1 MSLPVSMTYAVSMWM
16 LQAARISLLTSSH
29 QSTCWVQARTLTSI
43 LVWTF
48 HLIFFLLHS
57 FLERIARCGI
67 SMDVGQSDDL
77 VWWDILLLRFLCNDV
92 ECFMVLV
99 LWFSALI
106 GRLDVWRNQQLEDR
120 KCRQNSQFQLPNEF
134 MGSNTFTQI
143 RDLDTEV
150 CLLVRNLYLLVPV
163 FDGLTLSRH
172 TL

>member
-1 MSLPVSMTYAVSMWM
+1 
-16 LQAARISLLTSSH
+16 
-29 QSTCWVQARTLTSI
+29 

-67 SMDVGQSDDL
+67 SMDVGQSDDF

-120 KCRQNSQFQLPNEF
+120 KCSHRIHSSSFRMSSWAPTHLPKLEIWILKF
-134 MGSNTFTQI
+134 ASLSETLPPCPCGLMASHCQ
-143 RDLDTEV
+143 DTPSR
-150 CLLVRNLYLLVPV
+150 LLKVI
-163 FDGLTLSRH
+163 
-172 TL
+172 